1 MKDEFRSAP
10 KIKPHDEEDE
20 FDWKKEIIKA
30 ENKSENSSNY
40 IVYPNQKWPKEIKEQ
55 LKNKYG
61 FKWVLDHWERKEDID
76 EDAFNEMFMLGIV
89 IENEIRG
96 E

>member
-1 MKDEFRSAP
+1 
-10 KIKPHDEEDE
+10 
-20 FDWKKEIIKA
+20 
-30 ENKSENSSNY
+30 
-40 IVYPNQKWPKEIKEQ
+40 